1 MKDKNKFFKDIV
13 LRIADQSECL
23 SRKVGA
29 IITIEDR
36 IVAEGW
42 NSPPKKC
49 LPTDCMRCN
58 AADHVSGKHLEKALC
73 QHAEQGAIATAAYLG
88 ISIKGGVMYC
98 TTKPCAQCASLIVHS
113 GIKEVLYIEDYDSNY
128 TSLIFERGEIKC
140 QKMLN

>member
-13 LRIADQSECL
+13 LRIADQSEFL

-58 AADHVSGKHLEKALC
+58 APDHVSGKHLEKALC

-98 TTKPCAQCASLIVHS
+98 TTKPCAQCAALIVHS
-113 GIKEVLYIEDYDSNY
+113 GIKEVLYIEHYDSNY

-140 QKMLN
+140 QKMFS